1 MNTKKLY
8 YKMCANKTC
17 CPVLE
22 ESEQQGQYQITDDYG
37 GKVILTKDELAL
49 LKNFLKDQ
57 EEI

>member
-1 MNTKKLY
+1 
-8 YKMCANKTC
+8 MCANKTC

-22 ESEQQGQYQITDDYG
+22 EFEQQGQYQITDDYG
-37 GKVILTKDELAL
+37 GKVILTKEELAL

>member
-1 MNTKKLY
+1 
-8 YKMCANKTC
+8 MCANKTC
-17 CPVLE
+17 CPVIE

-37 GKVILTKDELAL
+37 GKVILTKEELAL

>member
-1 MNTKKLY
+1 
-8 YKMCANKTC
+8 MCANKTC

-22 ESEQQGQYQITDDYG
+22 KSEKQGQHQITDDYG
-37 GKVILTKDELAL
+37 RKVIITKEELAL